1 MNVTQRR
8 RAFTLSELLVGMA
21 VLTLF
26 LIFAYSTLLP
36 VIQYMGAAQAKGDTQ
51 GNVIPFLY
59 KFERDL
65 HNSNASGIF
74 YDNSGATALPTPSG
88 SPGASVV
95 SVTTFAVPTAVSG
108 TSGGACDQ
116 YAAPNFFITA
126 DDGAPAWQG
135 YNVYLLRNTTL
146 SCVFEAETINCVPAN
161 PCSSAAGSAI
171 TSAKA
176 VSNPPPY
183 AWGIGSISLA
193 ADKGLN
199 SQLLQFVDVKIT
211 ALSTVDG
218 RTNETTYVQNVQTRN

>member
-1 MNVTQRR
+1 MSTAQR
-8 RAFTLSELLVGMA
+8 RAFTLAELLVGMS

-26 LIFAYSTLLP
+26 LVFAFTTLLP
-36 VIQYMGAAQAKGDTQ
+36 VVEYMGAAQAKGDTQ
-51 GNVIPFLY
+51 GDVIPFLY

-65 HNSNASGIF
+65 HNSDAIGIF

-88 SPGASVV
+88 SPGATVV

-108 TSGGACDQ
+108 TSGAACDQ
-116 YAAPNFFITA
+116 YAAPNFFQITA
-126 DDGAPAWQG
+126 DGAPAWQG

-146 SCVFEAETINCVPAN
+146 SCVFESETISCVPAN

-199 SQLLQFVDVKIT
+199 SQQVQFVDVKIT
-211 ALSTVDG
+211 SLSTVDG
-218 RTNETTYVQNVQTRN
+218 RTQETTYVQNVQTRN